1 MQQRAM
7 HLNNDFRKKEFQFL
21 SSSFLG
27 FLPMKSKSRRG
38 HEIRF
43 GIGDKIRLGK
53 GEQKIREGWA

>member
-1 MQQRAM
+1 M
-7 HLNNDFRKKEFQFL
+7 HLYNDFRKKEFQFL
-21 SSSFLG
+21 SSSFSG